1 MDELMQILTE
11 NCPDT
16 DFDTEDRL
24 IDDDVLDSLELVV
37 LVGAINDA
45 FDVSI
50 TAEELT
56 PENFNSVEAIY
67 ALVQRLKHA

>member
-16 DFDTEDRL
+16 DFELEDRL

-67 ALVQRLKHA
+67 ALIQRLKHA

>member
-16 DFDTEDRL
+16 DFQLEDRL

-67 ALVQRLKHA
+67 ALIQRLKHA